1 MERRGLPWRG
11 GTSRGEAGPP
21 VERRGLPW
29 RGGASRG
36 EAGSPV
42 ERRGLPWR
50 GGASRGEAGPPVERR
65 SLPWRGGATRG
76 EAGPPVESVVGGGL
90 SAQQDNMLFRDEDRS
105 EGGCLLSPF
114 LSWLAIDWKTVSSIT
129 RQALTWNPQGK
140 RKRGR
145 PTNWRRDVEIKLKE
159 TGYTR
164 N

>member
-21 VERRGLPW
+21 VERRDLPW
-29 RGGASRG
+29 RGGTSRG
-36 EAGSPV
+36 EAGPPV
-42 ERRGLPWR
+42 ERLVLPWR

-65 SLPWRGGATRG
+65 GLPWR
-76 EAGPPVESVVGGGL
+76 VWWVVGCQL
-90 SAQQDNMLFRDEDRS
+90 SRTTHMLFCDEDRS

-145 PTNWRRDVEIKLKE
+145 PTNWRRDVETKLKE